1 MSYCRSNGKD
11 SDTYVIGTRDF
22 LECFGIGWREKVQ
35 PEHEIFMADSWTTRD
50 DKIVKT
56 GGQHEAVA
64 SFTTNSRQEMID
76 HLLKHREAGHLVPDY
91 AIERL
96 REEIELEGDKYES
109 II

>member
-11 SDTYVIGTRDF
+11 SDTYVIGTIDS

-35 PEHEIFMADSWTTRD
+35 PEHAIFMADEWTIRD
-50 DKIVKT
+50 DEFVKT
-56 GGQHEAVA
+56 GRQHEAVA
-64 SFTTNSRQEMID
+64 SFKTTSRQRMID

-96 REEIELEGDKYES
+96 QKEIELEGDEYG
-109 II
+109 